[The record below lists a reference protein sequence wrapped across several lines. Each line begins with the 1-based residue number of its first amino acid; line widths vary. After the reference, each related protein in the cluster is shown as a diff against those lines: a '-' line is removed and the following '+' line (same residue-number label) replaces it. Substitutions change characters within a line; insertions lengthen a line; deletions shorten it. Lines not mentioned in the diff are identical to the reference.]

1 MHAKSLQSGL
11 TLCDSMDCSLP
22 GSSVLGLLQARILE
36 WVAMPFSRWSS
47 QLGDWTCVS
56 YVYLHWQEGSLPLEP
71 SEKPICAVPLDSR
84 SHNSCSS
91 ISLLLVAWHSRVA
104 EVKEEALSVIL
115 IKRQSWAGTM
125 SPSLRMG
132 PQCCSI
138 PTVWGLYV
146 LLSFLGGQLFCFC
159 FLQLQWVSSAPE
171 EWTLVTLSS
180 AVEGF

>member
-1 MHAKSLQSGL
+1 
-11 TLCDSMDCSLP
+11 MDCSLP
-22 GSSVLGLLQARILE
+22 GSSVHGVLQARILE

-104 EVKEEALSVIL
+104 EVKEEALSVVV

-125 SPSLRMG
+125 SPSLWMG
-132 PQCCSI
+132 PQYCSV

-146 LLSFLGGQLFCFC
+146 LLSFLRGTAL
-159 FLQLQWVSSAPE
+159 LL
-171 EWTLVTLSS
+171 LLSS
-180 AVEGF
+180 AAVGFLSARRVSTGYPFLCSWRFLRGKGSHIFPTF